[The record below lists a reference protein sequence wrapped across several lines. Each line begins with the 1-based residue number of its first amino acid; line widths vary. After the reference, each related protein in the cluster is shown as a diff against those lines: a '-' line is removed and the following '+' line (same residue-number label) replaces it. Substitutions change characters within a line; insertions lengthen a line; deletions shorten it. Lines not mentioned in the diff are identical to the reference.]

1 MFFKKSF
8 MIVIAIVLTL
18 TMVVGCSNNSDKK
31 TSDGDKA
38 NTAADNKQTDNKK
51 NDNNKNEV
59 QTLEI
64 AIVADPDNMI
74 STIAEQFMKDNPN
87 VKVEVNAIGQ
97 DYENVLKI
105 KMASNQLPD
114 IFETHGWAQ
123 ARYGEYLADLRDE
136 SWVSRLSD
144 SIKPAVIDKEGKV
157 YALPVDQEK
166 TGMVYNAAILEEYGV
181 DVPTTYDELLTA
193 CETIKTKSEGKVTPI
208 HLAGMDSWPVGFFFD
223 FFATPS
229 FISME
234 DNYGEALKDGSF
246 DWNKFTPLPAKFLEL
261 YEKGYL
267 NEDVL
272 TAGYS
277 DSAMSFGNN
286 EVAFAVYGPYLI
298 QEAKKT
304 NPDIKA
310 GIMPVPAIAEGDT
323 HTFVGGERFSIG
335 VWKESKSVDAAKLF
349 LEYCARP
356 ENAKRIC
363 EFNAVPSGLNDV
375 EVDLGELTSYYNTYK
390 DVRIFPYFDRVYL
403 PNGMWDTMCKN
414 GQDLLAGAIT
424 PEEFSENMEKEYN
437 RLRNV
442 K

>member
-1 MFFKKSF
+1 MFFKKNL
-8 MIVIAIVLTL
+8 MMVIAIVLTL
-18 TMVVGCSNNSDKK
+18 GMVVGCSNNDNNKQ
-31 TSDGDKA
+31 TTDGDKKE
-38 NTAADNKQTDNKK
+38 TVDNKDDNKK
-51 NDNNKNEV
+51 DNGKKDEI
-59 QTLEI
+59 QTLDI

-87 VKVEVNAIGQ
+87 IKVEVNAIGQ

-123 ARYGEYLADLRDE
+123 VRYGKYLADLRDE
-136 SWVSRLSD
+136 SWVGRLSE
-144 SIKPAVIDKEGKV
+144 SIKPAVIDNDGKV

-166 TGMVYNAAILEEYGV
+166 TGMVYNAGLLEEYGV
-181 DVPTTYDELLTA
+181 DVPTTYAELLEA
-193 CETIKTKSEGKVTPI
+193 CETIKTKSGGKVTPI
-208 HLAGMDSWPVGFFFD
+208 HLAGKDSWPVGFFFD

-234 DNYGEALKDGSF
+234 DNYGEQLKDGSF
-246 DWNKFTPLPAKFLEL
+246 EWNNFTPLPAKFLEL
-261 YEKGYL
+261 YKKGYL

-277 DSAMSFGNN
+277 DSAMAFGNN

-304 NPDIKA
+304 NPDIKG

-335 VWKESKSVDAAKLF
+335 VWKDSKSVDAAKLF

-375 EVDLGELTSYYNTYK
+375 DVDLGDLTSYYDSYK

-424 PEEFSENMEKEYN
+424 PEQFSENMEKEYI